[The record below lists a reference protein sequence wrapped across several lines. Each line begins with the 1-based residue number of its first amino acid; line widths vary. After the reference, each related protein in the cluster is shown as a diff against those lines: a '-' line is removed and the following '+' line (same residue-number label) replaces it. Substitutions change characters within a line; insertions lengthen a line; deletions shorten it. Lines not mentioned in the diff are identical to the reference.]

1 MIFAREINDPLT
13 SLVKKVDEA
22 NAKQGSKMGSFVVVL
37 DKEVKDK
44 LKQLAEK
51 QSLKHIILTM
61 DDKKGPEE
69 YKIAPEADVTVI
81 LYVKKKVAVNQA
93 FRKGELKD
101 QEIETILAKLPTIL
115 EPKSASKK
123 EPKK

>member
-22 NAKQGSKMGSFVVVL
+22 NAKQGSKMGSFVVIL

-61 DDKKGPEE
+61 DDKKGPGE
-69 YKIAPEADVTVI
+69 YKIAPEAEVTVI

-101 QEIETILAKLPTIL
+101 KDIETVLAKLPTIL
-115 EPKSASKK
+115 EPKDEPKK